1 MDNAKL
7 FSLALKPVKE
17 YSKAVNV
24 EYVAVVFGSSP
35 SSQLYVNS
43 KETLISQAAF
53 MARVWLVKRGKSD
66 ALHLSR
72 LRDSL
77 NCSVVSTG

>member
-1 MDNAKL
+1 M
-7 FSLALKPVKE
+7 
-17 YSKAVNV
+17 NV

-35 SSQLYVNS
+35 SSQLYVYVNS

-66 ALHLSR
+66 ALRLSR